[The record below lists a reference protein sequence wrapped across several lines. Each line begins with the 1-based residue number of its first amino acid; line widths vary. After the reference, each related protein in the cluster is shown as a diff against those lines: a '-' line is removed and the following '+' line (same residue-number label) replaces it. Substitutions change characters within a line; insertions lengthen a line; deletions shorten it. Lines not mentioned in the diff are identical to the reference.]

1 MYSALL
7 LLAMTGSDSGQCPNG
22 VCPLQR
28 IATVALAPVAAVNTA
43 VRGGCSGTA
52 RSRFLVA
59 PRAGCAGTAHVQR
72 TGCTGGSVASVAPQV
87 VAPPMPMTP
96 PVVKDPPKA
105 PVVAVAVPVAVSGP
119 KVDVLR
125 HAPLREFW
133 RNRMTAGMPF

>member
-1 MYSALL
+1 MYSLILAAALVSPDQ
-7 LLAMTGSDSGQCPNG
+7 ACPNG
-22 VCPLQR
+22 VCPIQR
-28 IATVALAPVAAVNTA
+28 VATVALAPVAAVHTA

-52 RSRFLVA
+52 HSRFMVA

-72 TGCTGGSVASVAPQV
+72 TGCVGSVASVAPQV

-119 KVDVLR
+119 RVDVFR

-133 RNRMTAGMPF
+133 RNRMTAGLPF